1 MKLYLSNQEVVLALH
16 KYLVEQR
23 NCVRDTDEKPNFQ
36 VTSDNRGLLMIEVD
50 GYEPNSNTVHNP
62 TDEVVQQID
71 APTADDNTE
80 EEINR

>member
-1 MKLYLSNQEVVLALH
+1 MALH
-16 KYLVEQR
+16 KFLVEQR

-50 GYEPNSNTVHNP
+50 GYEPRITNTVHNP
-62 TDEVVQQID
+62 TDEVIQQID
-71 APTADDNTE
+71 APTTE